1 MNSIHLKQNRKYR
14 TIWISDVH
22 LGYKGCNADYLLDFL
37 HSTQCETLYLLGD
50 IIDVWSMQRNMFWPQ
65 SHNNVIR
72 TILGKAKHG
81 TKVIYI
87 PGNHDIQFREY
98 HGMSFGNLTIIN
110 EAIHITADGKRLLL
124 LHGDIF
130 DSVMQCNRL
139 TSFIG
144 NIGYD
149 FLLFINRHVHFLRSK
164 FNFSYWSLSSYIK
177 EKVTNAMKHIQ
188 HYENIVAKEA
198 KRRGLDGVVCGHIHH
213 AELREIDNIIYCN
226 NGDWVEHCT
235 ALVEHHDGRL
245 ELLHW
250 SDTQHVLK
258 EQQAMS
264 HKHPAETIK
273 TAA

>member
-1 MNSIHLKQNRKYR
+1 MKNILPEKNRKYR
-14 TIWISDVH
+14 SIWISDLH
-22 LGYKGCNADYLLDFL
+22 LGFKGCNVNYFLDFL
-37 HSTQCETLYLLGD
+37 HANECEQLYLLGD
-50 IIDVWSMQRNMFWPQ
+50 IIDLWSMQRSMYWPQ

-98 HGMSFGNLTIIN
+98 HGLSFGNLTIK
-110 EAIHITADGKRLLL
+110 EEDVHVTADGKRLLL

-130 DSVMQCNRL
+130 DSAMKCNRF

-149 FLLFINRHVHFLRSK
+149 FLLYINRHFHSLRSK
-164 FNFSYWSLSSYIK
+164 FKFSYWSLSSFIK
-177 EKVTNAMKHIQ
+177 ARVKNAMKHIQ
-188 HYENIVAKEA
+188 HYENIVAAEA
-198 KRRGLDGVVCGHIHH
+198 KRRGVDGVICGHIHH
-213 AELREIDNIIYCN
+213 AELREINNILYCN
-226 NGDWVEHCT
+226 TGDWVEHCT

-245 ELLHW
+245 ELIHW
-250 SDTQHVLK
+250 SDKQHGLK
-258 EQQAMS
+258 EQLADPE
-264 HKHPAETIK
+264 KELGAIK